1 MTQNDV
7 NFLQEAL
14 GNKCVQLLAEIVD
27 NNNIV
32 TQLKSQPKA
41 EEAKEPKK
49 SKKKESN

>member
-14 GNKCVQLLAEIVD
+14 GNKCVQLLNEIVE
-27 NNNIV
+27 NNNLV
-32 TQLKSQPKA
+32 AQLKSQPKGA
-41 EEAKEPKK
+41 EAKEPKK